1 MMYYSLKKEPSVLN
15 NILVRNRRIVQ
26 TFYASTRTCIIKQN
40 KLLGYV
46 LLSNV

>member
-1 MMYYSLKKEPSVLN
+1 MMYYSLKKEPSLLN

-26 TFYASTRTCIIKQN
+26 TFYASTQCIIKQN
-40 KLLGYV
+40 KLLAYV